1 MISKFTFLQG
11 SLILLLLIVSIQL
24 SAQAEGD
31 YRTKSTGPLNWSDP
45 ATWEVYTSG
54 SWEDATEYPGQS
66 TGTGDVEIVSD
77 GANITLDISPANA
90 IGSITFSDG
99 TTTATD
105 ITMGTNSLTV
115 TGAITF
121 GIPSADAGDQNI
133 FVNSGTLTCGSVTM
147 VNTGDNTFDTR
158 IDIDTGTL
166 TVNGDITMANSNR
179 NNIRFVDTGTGELYI
194 EGDFNGNGFSRGSS
208 TVYYVNASEQIVG
221 NCYYNNLVLTGGNKS
236 LRQST
241 YVYGTMTLGT
251 VLDIANRQLYFGN
264 AAELLPETTFSSSA
278 MINISNNGNVRRNG
292 NEESDYIMTYPV
304 GIGTDYTPL
313 NITSA
318 SMSDPNGDLY
328 IRLYGSKH
336 TLTTGSDNALTRYW
350 AISSTNVTFTSVSG
364 TFTYSDNDV
373 LSPIDENQL
382 TAVGRFDGSDWQV
395 NEITT
400 GYDHVSNQILFTN
413 VSTVIGEWT
422 LGEATG
428 CFDGLPLGTFTV
440 QDGRWDAA
448 STWNTGIIP
457 ATDGSEDVTI
467 YHSVYPNNG
476 YAAIHVKSL
485 SIKSGAYFSTYTTA
499 VTVDNDVVVDGQ
511 MRDSNINGSTFD
523 IGGNLSIGEDG
534 DYDVEYGTV
543 SVAGNVTVA
552 GLMDDSQATGELN
565 IGGNLQVA
573 ATGDLNIQNNILN
586 VTGTSSIFGIVQDTD
601 GDGSSTFNGLLTVES
616 GAIFTSNV
624 DDFTFNSGLENN
636 GTFTNSS
643 SYNLLSDLTITGS
656 SELQFT
662 NDLYIADNVTL
673 TNENTGGISITDIFD
688 GLGDNASVINTGLI
702 SYYRAYRIPM
712 LSGTLD
718 CSSNANTFNYKG
730 NGRQYV
736 KATSYYNLI
745 LSNSEDKELQG
756 TTSVLN
762 SLTTADDADFECL
775 GNDLVITGSVTHGSN
790 GEFTTGS
797 NTVTYNGNADQDI
810 LDITYDGNLVLDGLG
825 NKSLQNTI
833 TVNGDIIVQGTS
845 ILDLNSQQLNTS
857 ANITINNGATLSVD
871 ENATLQIADGVTLD
885 NNGIFK
891 VVGSSG
897 NPATIT
903 TSGSG
908 GYTIDQSDASA
919 EFHASYASFDY
930 TGGITISD
938 GTVDATNNFSNCTFS
953 NGTGNEYLNIGGY
966 DPIGGLSSIQNV
978 TFESGPSYNVS
989 RTSGTDVVT
998 FVQATG
1004 DLSGENHDN
1013 DNGNPG
1019 TLIEWT
1025 DPTSIYYSTGDVSA
1039 YATASWSH
1047 NEDGTGGNPTL
1058 AQLTDGTLTLI
1069 VQDDHTVTL
1078 DNNGDINVRKLIV
1091 GEGNTGSFIIGGD
1104 ATQQVLTIQE
1114 LLQIE
1119 TGATIQSGSAGAP
1132 AHILR
1137 LYGNVVNN
1145 GNFDLR
1151 QSFTSVVN
1159 TEVYGNMVF
1168 SGTVSPTFSQLTLKS
1183 GCNATADV
1191 ALDVDWDLILESGAV
1206 LNDGGNTH
1214 TIEFN
1219 WTNNGGTYNAIGGI
1233 IFDGG
1238 TSSITAS
1245 GTTTTFNDVT
1255 FSGSGI
1261 VTIKEDV
1268 IINGNTSITDD
1279 TKVSV
1284 DNVTVTVNGDYTL
1297 DEGSEYVQTSNSIR
1311 FEGSDAQTITL
1322 NGEETF
1328 YRVYFS
1334 NGGANAKTIV
1344 GDLNVGEW
1352 LMINSGA
1359 TVEGAGNQTIQSGLR
1374 VDGTCN
1380 FSGIITMNGGYIDTN
1395 DASVNNIVLGTAQLV
1410 IQGGVN
1416 LRHNVTGETVTI
1428 TAQNDIDVISGYIVI
1443 NDDAILVGQSTNTL
1457 KLEAGQNL
1465 YIRGADNFPDNFIYD
1480 FDPTANVVYDASIDQ
1495 TVRGGFTYGRI
1506 YLRYANR
1513 KTVDGPLTITGQLYL
1528 RDEATLDLGTFS
1540 HVFSGSYIYNGTDH
1554 NGSIDGSSATF
1565 TIGGID
1571 ANQTLEANG
1580 TGTYTFGNLILTQ
1593 NGATA
1598 TRTQTINNDCNII
1611 VTGDLTINNVGGTE
1625 AIQHIVNLNSNP
1637 IGGPAGSF
1645 YLGAYC
1651 QLNVD
1656 HLNFGNDVIDNFTAT
1671 SFDVNSTVFYSLDG
1685 GSPTDTGNPID
1696 VAKNQYVADG
1706 VTYGNVLFANGNKV
1720 AEGNLDINGD
1730 LKRSGTCVFYDGG
1743 YEHKLAGNWKLNS
1756 SVYYTESSATGT
1768 IIFDGVDQD
1777 IDGVNFNNVTISNS
1791 GTANL
1796 FNSLNIYGNLVVED
1810 GSKFETS
1817 TLNMNIGGNVTVN
1830 GTGEYTQTT
1839 GYTYLIG
1846 DDNQNLVLSANS
1858 CFGYLTINKSN
1869 SLAQT
1874 VSALSDIKILH
1885 DFNITAN
1892 AGIFDIT
1899 NQQLTVGDDMYIRN
1913 CRVDDIPT
1921 QNFIAS
1927 GSTIVLDGTTAQYI
1941 TLYHENDVVF
1951 NNITFEGSGDK
1962 TIQYGDPG
1970 SGLAASQ
1977 NLQILG
1983 NVVIDAT
1990 VLDGYN
1996 VSLYVQGDWD
2006 NTGTFNHSRTVYF
2019 DGVNQSVSS
2028 SNFYHVN
2035 FQGSG
2040 TKTLEGNITVS
2051 YDLYI
2056 EGTATLD
2063 ANGNDITLGRTW
2075 YNEVAGAGYTH
2086 GNGKVVFNGATGGY
2100 IYSGT
2105 TAGSSSGKDFYSVDI
2120 NKSDNFISLRGDLFV
2135 ETDFD
2140 VSSNTFYTNEYD
2152 VYVGGDFNVG
2162 GTFSNNNNNG
2172 TLTLNAS
2179 GGTHVFNPNGAV
2191 LRGFEINAPGAT
2203 YEMQS
2208 DFTLD
2213 NVNMNMLAGTLNVNE
2228 NQIQIND
2235 YNRSLEINGGI
2246 LNIEGGSTILFTNQ
2260 QTINL
2265 NSGEL
2270 NIVGEDG
2277 KTAKLSNSHV
2287 DNHFSINALGGD
2299 FSANYYRVQNGQI
2312 VITGATIDA
2321 TNNLSNG
2328 TFVEGDAGTA
2338 YITLTDVDLGTGISL
2353 SNMIFNSGADHNIS
2367 RTSGTGVV
2375 NVLDASGG
2383 MAGEAFEE
2391 DDGTPGTLIE
2401 WTFPAGFFWD
2411 GGYASD
2417 NTNWHQAENWSG
2429 NTVPGINDI
2438 VYFDHTY
2445 VTGTYNVL
2453 ISDDNADC
2461 SRLNITDTSGAN
2473 SINVTIGSGNTL
2485 NVDQHVVIG
2494 DNTSLTQEDNTALI
2508 YVGENWTNQGTYNH
2522 NNSKVVFNASSGNYI
2537 ISTGG
2542 ISDGSKFYDV
2552 EINAGTSV
2560 YTLDLPMVVEND
2572 LTINAGTLD
2581 LASSSNDVNIGGD
2594 WYIDQENGGSFV
2606 SNTADVTFDG
2616 TLQSITNGVFYNLII
2631 EGSSS
2636 TTLNSNI
2643 AIEGELILND
2653 GSTLDA
2659 QDRNI
2664 YVRGNWQNNNG
2675 TFSQTGLG
2683 AVLFDGS
2690 DNQYIDNGTT
2700 GTTFNNLTFSNGS
2713 NRSKYLQNNINVNG
2727 NVLINEGSGVLNVET
2742 YLITGVGSDNTFT
2755 CNEDLEVEG
2764 ENNFPTGFENID
2776 LSDASLVRYYAD
2788 IDQYI
2793 YPTSYGNLSL
2803 RRLTDGVDLPVKT
2816 ALGDL
2821 TIVNTLYLSSG
2832 TRPVNLD
2839 METNDANIILSGSIS
2854 FVENN
2859 LITWGTGNST
2869 LDHIGTTWYIDQDIT
2884 TFNNVILEGSGNK
2897 YTQGNLGI
2905 TGDLTVKSGVDLR
2918 MYNSSDRN
2926 DFRTITGTA
2935 DHTITLETGARI
2947 INSRPS
2953 TDGVAIPEGFGSY
2966 DFNENSSYYLYG
2978 NGIDQTVYTGSDIA
2992 YGNLIFSSTKDVTGD
3007 GIANLDV
3014 NGNWDLNEAT
3024 YYDGG
3029 TDMEVAGSDIIFNR
3043 YVASSTDRKLILN
3056 GLRDQSLRE
3065 DDSSI
3070 SQLELSTIEFTGTG
3084 VKTIYSHANIS
3095 GDLFIDSDVTLLT
3108 GYNIYFTGIN
3118 WQNDGYYQQTGNTLF
3133 FNGTSDQTI
3142 DPGVLDPDNYY
3153 QTVEFNGSSTKTFV
3167 NNGIDINNDL
3177 VINEGTVDLANY
3189 DYYLY
3194 DELYNISGGTLISQ
3208 NANLY
3213 LDGTYQ
3219 NIETPDFTIK
3229 NITCSGGGSKYLY
3242 SDWTIKNDLLIESGV
3257 TLNTSSNS
3265 TDYDIY
3271 IGGDWTNEGTFV
3283 DNTGKVTFNGYLSP
3297 VRITSG
3303 GSNFYD
3309 VDFIPTTAVTY
3320 TLESEST
3327 TFHNQMNIESNANL
3341 NLNSKELYLGRD
3353 NTSAITHTI
3362 NGSLTIDE
3370 NAFLYVNNDDE
3381 QTTLDV
3387 YGSFNIVGA
3396 SASEVATLTSETTS
3410 TYRNKTIVNIQPGAT
3425 FGARYYLIE
3434 YIADEG
3440 LNLMEGSTLDA
3451 VNNFSDGTFMGLRN
3465 QQDARYIVLESDY
3478 SGGNISNVS
3487 FSYDQVPVLG
3497 KHYNVERK
3505 LASTDITFE
3514 NVSGAIGSYRF
3525 EDDDQTPAYDNGK
3538 LRWPEITETNWT
3550 GAISTDWHNDGNWD
3564 NGVPTAT
3571 IDAIIGQ
3578 QDNIAILFSGAA
3590 ECKSLKITDGTLRI
3604 EDNMDITVNGD
3615 VLVDEG
3621 VLYVNSSGSE
3631 ITVGGDWTV
3640 NQYGNYLHGNGSI
3653 LFNSPNGSVNI
3664 LPGGSSFYNI
3674 TFNNALT
3681 TFNLIGSDIDID
3693 GNLNIYNGKVSPST
3707 NNYTY
3712 NLYGNYII
3720 TNGEFDT
3727 SGSNTGTIVLSSDVD
3742 QTVTNGIFYDLTV
3755 DGSGNKLFEG
3765 NIVIDGSTQVNSV
3778 LSAQTGSNILFNGD
3792 VTIDAAATFEDGDE
3806 NHQFKGRNWY
3816 GDGTYSGNGTIT
3828 FNRTS
3833 NDQNIYA
3840 STFNNVVV
3848 DCSSIV
3854 LYLREDISI
3863 NGDLT
3868 FKSGISSV
3876 NLLTNTITNDGSGT
3890 FSIEDGVVTYIYGA
3904 NNFPKSF
3911 ATYDIAE
3918 TSDTRYYSS
3927 SNQSV
3932 DGVSYGI
3939 LRLDNA
3945 STKTLAG
3952 NTEVK
3957 GHLIFNESVLDVS
3970 ANNYSLT
3977 VGGNWYNTSSG
3988 DFICREGDVTFNG
4001 ADNQAIYFYDA
4012 NANDFYNLLIEGD
4025 GRVSAG
4031 NSTNND
4037 FVIANNLNVTSG
4049 EFNANGRTIYVG
4061 GDLLATVTGKF
4072 VQSGTYYLNKTSGS
4086 ASIGVNSSSLYSLSI
4101 NSGATYTVQDDIS
4114 MIGSFTLT
4122 SGVFDGNG
4130 KQIDVGDGGAD
4141 IVTINGT
4148 YIVGAGGVLG
4158 LGNGTSCTVGTSGRI
4173 EVVGSTSGLAKVTNN
4188 SSGGR
4193 YSFVVNGEIAAEYY
4207 LFEYMSNVGIYLT
4220 TTSAIDATNHFSN
4233 GTFSNG
4239 ATTGQLF
4246 RVENTQ
4252 SFTELGGNRIENVS
4266 FPINPGGSAS
4276 NVGKYS
4282 VTSGDLEFYNS
4293 TGVFAGE
4300 SFDNDSHDLISWTG
4314 PVQLTWNGSVDTDWN
4329 KVGNWTASS
4338 GSPIIP
4344 TAANNVTIPGGLV
4357 NYPEL
4362 TIDGQV
4368 TGNLLIESGAEIRIY
4383 TSSGDTDFDLNVD
4396 GDLTIEGSLGTSSSE
4411 DIISIEGNWTAT
4423 SGSVVILKG
4432 NVTFDGV
4439 GGAKQIDN
4447 RTNNFYSLTIGGSTQ
4462 YQVARNTKIV
4472 NDLIINSGASLDA
4485 NPADYQITVNG
4496 NWINNGTF
4504 NPHEGSVVLSATS
4517 GSKTIESGNLSFY
4530 NLQINASGIT
4540 YLLNENMGVDEQL
4553 LITSGTLDLGT
4564 NTLVIGDGSGTDG
4577 VSISGSLLV
4586 NAGAI
4591 LDMSD
4596 GSSLNLNSGGS
4607 MELLGDDESNRATLT
4622 STSGGRYSFDVNS
4635 GASIKAQYYTVDY
4648 TDADGLYMHPG
4659 ANIDDVN
4666 NLSDGIFSN
4675 GASGGSYMTLL
4686 HDMSTEDFTLRNL
4699 VFNAGPSHSVTR
4711 TSGWTIFMFEDASGE
4726 LGNYLYERDEE
4737 DTPSPSSGL
4746 LRWPYVKLYT
4756 WEGDVDT
4763 DWNNDENWFNSQPP
4777 LISSDVTIPTTSN
4790 NPIIDDSQLIEIHGI
4805 TIESGAE
4812 VTIQTGAKLTLYGDL
4827 TNNGSLIVNTSVS
4840 TPTSII
4846 IEGTVTGEATYNWTG
4861 LTNMYW
4867 WHIGHPVTGVTD
4879 TEYDASYGATDYAL
4893 NRFSTSGWQRVA
4905 GINGLDSYN
4914 FDSDLLEG
4922 YSLLPR
4928 YAGHTLSYSG
4938 TINVDASYSQTYNK
4952 AEWYLVSNPYSS
4964 YIDVEKSGFDIGNF
4978 LKTVYIESYNNVVS
4992 TYNLETSLGVNGGS
5006 RYIAPGQAVWLRTY
5020 ESSDAITIGE
5030 NTRVHSSGS
5039 LKSANADEEGVFR
5052 LKIEGVNNTDETIVL
5067 YSDILGSE
5075 SITKYDSEKM
5085 LNGGD
5090 LVNIYSFKE
5099 DKNITINALPELD
5112 TERVVP
5118 IGYSVS
5124 TDGMSDFTFKAS
5136 NISSFMSDINV
5147 YLIDKLEGITVNLRE
5162 EPSYTFTPIS
5172 ASSNDRFE
5180 LVFEASLT
5188 TSIDEGESVVSSRNV
5203 SIYSVKQEAVVK
5215 VTEDVLLEN
5224 DRQIE
5229 VYDVS
5234 GAIVKQVELNDEE
5247 TTFTLPQANTVYII
5261 NVRAGGDSYQQKVVA
5276 QN

>member
-1 MISKFTFLQG
+1 MVSNFTFFRNV
-11 SLILLLLIVSIQL
+11 IVFFILIVSEQL
-24 SAQAEGD
+24 VAQVNGD
-31 YRTKSTGPLNWSDP
+31 YRFNYTDSGDPVVDWNWNDANNWQVYASGWTA
-45 ATWEVYTSG
+45 ATNYPGEVSG
-54 SWEDATEYPGQS
+54 S
-66 TGTGDVEIVSD
+66 GTIYISD
-77 GANITLDISPANA
+77 GDQILLSGNIPESVGA
-90 IGSITFSDG
+90 IAFEDG
-99 TTTATD
+99 TTSATCLNLSSYD
-105 ITMGTNSLTV
+105 LLV
-115 TGAITF
+115 TGAISF
-121 GIPSADAGDQNI
+121 GNPSGDVDFYEQAI
-133 FVNSGTLTCGSVTM
+133 VVDGGTLECGSIEM
-147 VNTGDNTFDTR
+147 IDTGDNSEDTR
-158 IDIDTGTL
+158 IYLPEGTL
-166 TVNGDITMANSNR
+166 IVNGDIDQANSNR
-179 NNIRFVDTGTGELYI
+179 NGIWFRTFEESSSATGGELYI
-194 EGDFNGNGFSRGSS
+194 YGDYNGNGFNRGSS
-208 TVYYVNASEQIVG
+208 SSVYYAGTEAQVVG
-221 NCYYNNLVLTGGNKS
+221 NTYYQNIFFTGGTKTFRNS
-236 LRQST
+236 V
-241 YVYGTMTLGT
+241 YVYGTLTLDA
-251 VLDIANRQLYFGN
+251 VVDINSRQLYLDQGSSLTTSTSFG
-264 AAELLPETTFSSSA
+264 TSA
-278 MINISNNGNVRRNG
+278 MFTVSNGGRIYHDA
-292 NEESDYIMTYPV
+292 NEASDLNSMVYPV
-304 GIGTDYTPL
+304 GIGSEYTPL
-313 NITSA
+313 LLNSITATGYSN
-318 SMSDPNGDLY
+318 STY
-328 IRLYGSKH
+328 IRFYFYDSKSSF
-336 TLTTGSDNALTRYW
+336 TEGVDNALTRYW
-350 AISSTNVTFTSVSG
+350 NISSNLDVTDVDF
-364 TFTYSDNDV
+364 TFTYADSDAS
-373 LSPIDENQL
+373 SPITESSLTDVGYWNGTSWSTWNTTDSEVTLDYGTNQFNFN
-382 TAVGRFDGSDWQV
+382 G
-395 NEITT
+395 NTT
-400 GYDHVSNQILFTN
+400 L
-413 VSTVIGEWT
+413 IGDWT
-422 LGEATG
+422 LGESSG
-428 CFDGLPLGTFTV
+428 CFGGITYSGTVSITN
-440 QDGRWDAA
+440 GSWN
-448 STWNTGIIP
+448 STTTWNTGIVP
-457 ATDGSEDVTI
+457 LAGEDVTI
-467 YHSVYPNNG
+467 AHSVYVNYDVSTTANLNSLVILEEG
-476 YAAIHVKSL
+476 SIDISSRSL
-485 SIKSGAYFSTYTTA
+485 S
-499 VTVDNDVVVDGQ
+499 VVNDVNVSGSF
-511 MRDSNINGSTFD
+511 RDSNDSGTFT
-523 IGGNLSIGEDG
+523 IGGNLNVSDNGNFNVERSVLSVNGNVNVLDGGILRDTHENGNAVFNSDFIVNSGGTVDLDESIINTVG
-534 DYDVEYGTV
+534 DV
-543 SVAGNVTVA
+543 SVAGS
-552 GLMDDSQATGELN
+552 MYDSDSEASGVFN
-565 IGGNLQVA
+565 IDGN
-573 ATGDLNIQNNILN
+573 
-586 VTGTSSIFGIVQDTD
+586 
-601 GDGSSTFNGLLTVES
+601 LTVES
-616 GAIFTSNV
+616 GGSYHLQNGVVNITGITEIYGILYDTDADGLNTFGGKLTVYSGG
-624 DDFTFNSGLENN
+624 DFNSDEIGHVFPSEIENN
-636 GTFTNSS
+636 GTFTISS
-643 SYNLLSDLTITGS
+643 AYNFSSNITFSGS
-656 SELQFT
+656 SPIQFT
-662 NDLYIADNVTL
+662 NTADFLIDNNITIV
-673 TNENTGGISITDIFD
+673 NQNTGGLELTGNVVINEGSTLQLDANSSLKIGDTYSIT
-688 GLGDNASVINTGLI
+688 
-702 SYYRAYRIPM
+702 
-712 LSGTLD
+712 
-718 CSSNANTFNYKG
+718 
-730 NGRQYV
+730 
-736 KATSYYNLI
+736 
-745 LSNSEDKELQG
+745 
-756 TTSVLN
+756 
-762 SLTTADDADFECL
+762 
-775 GNDLVITGSVTHGSN
+775 
-790 GEFTTGS
+790 
-797 NTVTYNGNADQDI
+797 
-810 LDITYDGNLVLDGLG
+810 
-825 NKSLQNTI
+825 
-833 TVNGDIIVQGTS
+833 
-845 ILDLNSQQLNTS
+845 
-857 ANITINNGATLSVD
+857 
-871 ENATLQIADGVTLD
+871 
-885 NNGIFK
+885 NNGILK
-891 VVGSSG
+891 AIGTSG
-897 NPATIT
+897 NNANIE
-903 TSGSG
+903 SLGSG
-908 GYTIDQSDASA
+908 GYTIVQNSSNA
-919 EFHASYASFDY
+919 EIYASYATFDGS
-930 TGGITISD
+930 GGIFITD
-938 GTVDATNNFSNCTFS
+938 GTVDATENFSNCTFS
-953 NGTGNEYLNIGGY
+953 NGTSNEYLNIGGY
-966 DPIGGLSSIQNV
+966 DPIGGLTSIQNV

-1004 DLSGENHDN
+1004 DLSGENYDN

-1039 YATASWSH
+1039 YSTSSWSH
-1047 NEDGTGGNPTL
+1047 NQDGTGGNPTL

-1069 VQDDHTVTL
+1069 VQDENTVTL

-1091 GEGNTGSFIIGGD
+1091 GEGNSGSFIIGGD
-1104 ATQQVLTIQE
+1104 ATQQILTIQE
-1114 LLQIE
+1114 LLQVE
-1119 TGATIQSGSAGAP
+1119 EGGTIQSGSAGAP

-1191 ALDVDWDLILESGAV
+1191 ALDVDWDLILETGAV

-1219 WTNNGGTYNAIGGI
+1219 WTNNGGTYNATGEI

-1268 IINGNTSITDD
+1268 IIDGNTTITDN

-1284 DNVTVTVNGDYTL
+1284 DNVTVTVNGDYTV
-1297 DEGSEYVQTSNSIR
+1297 DEGSEYVQTSNYIR
-1311 FEGSDAQTITL
+1311 FEGTDAQLVTL
-1322 NGEETF
+1322 NGGETF
-1328 YRVYFS
+1328 NRVYFS
-1334 NGGANAKTIV
+1334 NGGSNVKTVV

-1352 LMINSGA
+1352 LMIDSGA
-1359 TVEGAGNQTIQSGLR
+1359 TVEGSGNQTIQSGLR
-1374 VDGTCN
+1374 IDGTCN

-1395 DASVNNIVLGTAQLV
+1395 DASVNDIVLGTAQLV

-1416 LRHNVTGETVTI
+1416 LRHNVSGETVTI
-1428 TAQNDIDVISGYIVI
+1428 TAQNDINVVDNGSLVI
-1443 NDDAILVGQSTNTL
+1443 NDDAILVGQNTNTL
-1457 KLEAGQNL
+1457 KLEAGRNL
-1465 YIRGADNFPDNFIYD
+1465 YIRGADNFPNNFIYD

-1513 KTVDGPLTITGQLYL
+1513 KTVDGPLTITGHLYL
-1528 RDEATLDLGTFS
+1528 RDEAILDLGTFS

-1554 NGSIDGSSATF
+1554 NGSIEGENSTF
-1565 TIGGID
+1565 TIGGTD
-1571 ANQTLEANG
+1571 SNQGIEANG

-1637 IGGPAGSF
+1637 IGGPAGNLD
-1645 YLGAYC
+1645 LGAYC
-1651 QLNVD
+1651 QLYVD
-1656 HLNFGNDVIDNFTAT
+1656 HLNFGDDVIDNFTST
-1671 SFDVNSTVFYSLDG
+1671 SFDVNSTVYYSLNG

-1706 VTYGNVLFANGNKV
+1706 VTYGSVLFANGNKI

-1743 YEHKLAGNWKLNS
+1743 YEHTLAGNWQLTN
-1756 SVYYTESSATGT
+1756 SVYYTETSATGT

-1777 IDGVNFNNVTISNS
+1777 VNGVNFNNITISNS

-1796 FNSLNIYGNLVVED
+1796 FNSLNIFGDLVVED
-1810 GSKFETS
+1810 GSNFEAS
-1817 TLNMNIGGNVTVN
+1817 TLNMNIGGDITVN

-1839 GYTYLIG
+1839 GYTYLVG
-1846 DDNQNLVLSANS
+1846 DEDQNLVLSENS

-1874 VSALSDIKILH
+1874 VSSLSDIKILH
-1885 DFNITAN
+1885 DLNITAN
-1892 AGIFDIT
+1892 SGILDIT
-1899 NQQLTVGDDMYIRN
+1899 NQQLNVGDDMYIRN

-1921 QNFIAS
+1921 QNFITT
-1927 GSTIVLDGTTAQYI
+1927 GSNIVLDGTTAQYI
-1941 TLYHENDVVF
+1941 YLYHENDVVF

-1962 TIQYGDPG
+1962 TILYGDPG
-1970 SGLAASQ
+1970 SGLTASE
-1977 NLQILG
+1977 NIQIQG
-1983 NVVIDAT
+1983 DVVIDAT
-1990 VLDGYN
+1990 VLDGYTVN
-1996 VSLYVQGDWD
+1996 LYVQGDW
-2006 NTGTFNHSRTVYF
+2006 NNSGTFNHSRTVYF
-2019 DGVNQSVSS
+2019 DGADQSVSS
-2028 SNFYHVN
+2028 SNFNHVN

-2040 TKTLEGNITVS
+2040 TKTLDGNITVS
-2051 YDLYI
+2051 YDLNI

-2075 YNEVAGAGYTH
+2075 YNEIVGARYIH

-2105 TAGSSSGKDFYSVDI
+2105 TTGSSSGKDFYSVDI

-2191 LRGFEINAPGAT
+2191 LRGIQINAPVAT

-2213 NVNMNMLAGTLNVNE
+2213 NVDMNMVAGTLNVNE

-2235 YNRSLEINGGI
+2235 YNRSIEINGGV
-2246 LNIEGGSTILFTNQ
+2246 LNLEGGSTVLFTNQ

-2270 NIVGEDG
+2270 HIVGEDG

-2312 VITGATIDA
+2312 VIAGATIDA

-2328 TFVEGDAGTA
+2328 TFVEGDGGTS

-2353 SNMIFNSGADHNIS
+2353 SNMIFNSGADYNIT
-2367 RTSGTGVV
+2367 RTSGNGVV
-2375 NVLDASGG
+2375 TVLDASGG

-2445 VTGTYNVL
+2445 VSGAYNVL

-2461 SRLNITDTSGAN
+2461 SRLNITDASGAN

-2494 DNTSLTQEDNTALI
+2494 DNTILTQEDNSALL

-2522 NNSKVVFNASSGNYI
+2522 NNSKVIFNATSGNYI

-2542 ISDGSKFYDV
+2542 ISDGNKFYDI

-2631 EGSSS
+2631 EGSSA

-2643 AIEGELILND
+2643 AVEGELILND

-2683 AVLFDGS
+2683 TVLFDGS
-2690 DNQYIDNGTT
+2690 ENQYIDNGTT
-2700 GTTFNNLTFSNGS
+2700 GTTFNILTFSNGS
-2713 NRSKYLQNNINVNG
+2713 SRSKYLQNNINVNG
-2727 NVLINEGSGVLNVET
+2727 NVLVNEGSGVLNVGT
-2742 YLITGVGSDNTFT
+2742 YLINGVGTDNSFT
-2755 CNEDLEVEG
+2755 CNNVLQIEG
-2764 ENNFPTGFENID
+2764 ENNFPTGFETID
-2776 LSDASLVRYYAD
+2776 LSDGSLVRYYAD

-2793 YPTSYGNLSL
+2793 YPTSYGRLSL

-2821 TIVNTLYLSSG
+2821 TISNELYLNSSA
-2832 TRPVNLD
+2832 RPVELD
-2839 METNDANIILSGSIS
+2839 METNDADIILSGNIN
-2854 FVENN
+2854 FVTNN
-2859 LITWGTGNST
+2859 IITWGTGNST
-2869 LDHIGTTWYIDQDIT
+2869 LDHVGTTWYIDPDISS
-2884 TFNNVILEGSGNK
+2884 FNNVVLEGSGNK
-2897 YTQGNLGI
+2897 FTQGNLSI

-2918 MYNSSDRN
+2918 MYVSNSDRN
-2926 DFRTITGTA
+2926 DFRTITGTN

-2947 INSRPS
+2947 INTRPS
-2953 TDGVAIPEGFGSY
+2953 TDGVAIPEGFGTY
-2966 DFNENSSYYLYG
+2966 DFNENSSYYLYS
-2978 NGIDQTVYTGSDIA
+2978 NAVDQTVYTGSDIA
-2992 YGNLIFSSTKDVTGD
+2992 YGNLIFSSTKNVTGD
-3007 GIANLDV
+3007 GVANLDV
-3014 NGNWDLNEAT
+3014 NGNWDLNEST

-3056 GLRDQSLRE
+3056 GSRDQSLRE

-3070 SQLELSTIEFTGTG
+3070 SQLDLPSVECTGTG
-3084 VKTIYSHANIS
+3084 IKTISSHATIS
-3095 GDLFIDSDVTLLT
+3095 GDLYIDSDVTLLT
-3108 GYNIYFTGIN
+3108 SYNIYFTGSS
-3118 WQNDGYYQQTGNTLF
+3118 WQNDGFYQQTGNSLF

-3153 QTVEFNGSSTKTFV
+3153 QTVEFNGASTKTFV

-3177 VINEGTVDLANY
+3177 VINEGTVDLATYN
-3189 DYYLY
+3189 YYLY
-3194 DELYNISGGTLISQ
+3194 DELYNISGGTLVSE

-3219 NIETPDFTIK
+3219 NIETPDFAIK
-3229 NITCSGGGSKYLY
+3229 NITCSGGGTKYLY
-3242 SDWTIKNDLLIESGV
+3242 SDWTINNDLLIESGV
-3257 TLNTSSNS
+3257 ALNTRSNS
-3265 TDYDIY
+3265 IDYDIY

-3309 VDFIPTTAVTY
+3309 VDFTPTTAVTY

-3327 TFHNQMNIESNANL
+3327 TFHNQMNIESNANV
-3341 NLNSKELYLGRD
+3341 NLNSKELYLGRN
-3353 NTSAITHTI
+3353 NTSAVTHTI

-3370 NAFLYVNNDDE
+3370 NAFLYVNNDNE

-3387 YGSFNIVGA
+3387 YGTLNIVGA
-3396 SASEVATLTSETTS
+3396 SASEVATLTSETTAS
-3410 TYRNKTIVNIQPGAT
+3410 YRNKTIVNINPGAT
-3425 FGARYYLIE
+3425 FSARYYLIE

-3451 VNNFSDGTFMGLRN
+3451 VNNFSDGTFMGLRD

-3487 FSYDQVPVLG
+3487 FSYDQVPEQG

-3514 NVSGAIGSYRF
+3514 NVSGAVGSYRF
-3525 EDDDQTPAYDNGK
+3525 EDDDQTPAHDNGK

-3578 QDNIAILFSGAA
+3578 QDNIAILFSGSA

-3621 VLYVNSSGSE
+3621 VLFVNSSGSE

-3681 TFNLIGSDIDID
+3681 TFNIIGSDVDVD
-3693 GNLNIYNGKVSPST
+3693 GDLTIYNGVVSAST

-3712 NLYGNYII
+3712 NLYGNYLI

-3727 SGSNTGTIVLSSDVD
+3727 TGATNGTIILSSDND
-3742 QTVTNGIFYDLTV
+3742 QTVTNGIFYNLIV

-3765 NIVIDGSTQVNSV
+3765 NIEIDGSTQVNSV
-3778 LSAQTGSNILFNGD
+3778 LSAQTGCNITFNGD
-3792 VTIDAAATFEDGDE
+3792 VTVDAAATFEDGDE

-3833 NDQNIYA
+3833 NDQNIYL
-3840 STFNNVVV
+3840 STFNNLVI
-3848 DCSSIV
+3848 DCSSIT
-3854 LYLREDISI
+3854 LYLREDVSI

-3868 FKSGISSV
+3868 FKNGISNV
-3876 NLLTNTITNDGSGT
+3876 NLLTNTFTSDGTGT
-3890 FSIEDGVVTYIYGA
+3890 FTVEDGVITYIYGA
-3904 NNFPKSF
+3904 NNFPKAFS
-3911 ATYDIAE
+3911 TYDIAE
-3918 TSDTRYYSS
+3918 TSDTRYYGSS
-3927 SNQSV
+3927 DQNI

-3939 LRLDNA
+3939 LRFDNA
-3945 STKTLAG
+3945 NTKTLTGDA
-3952 NTEVK
+3952 EVK
-3957 GHLIFNESVLDVS
+3957 GNLIFNETIFDVS
-3970 ANNYSLT
+3970 NYNYTLT
-3977 VGGNWYNTSSG
+3977 IGGNWHNTSSG
-3988 DFICREGDVTFNG
+3988 DFICREGDVIFNG
-4001 ADNQAIYFYDA
+4001 ADNQTIYFYDA
-4012 NANDFYNLLIEGD
+4012 NENDFYNLIIEGD
-4025 GRVSAG
+4025 GRVSAS

-4061 GDLLATVTGKF
+4061 GDLLATS
-4072 VQSGTYYLNKTSGS
+4072 SGTFTSSGLYYLNKASGT
-4086 ASIGVNSSSLYSLSI
+4086 ASIGVNSSTLNSLSI

-4114 MIGSFTLT
+4114 MTGSFILS
-4122 SGVFDGNG
+4122 SGVFNGNG
-4130 KQIDVGDGGAD
+4130 NQIDIGNGSSD

-4158 LGNGTSCTVGTSGRI
+4158 LGYGTSCTVGTSGRI

-4193 YSFVVNGEIAAEYY
+4193 YSLVINGEIAAEYY

-4220 TTSAIDATNHFSN
+4220 STSVIDATNHFSN

-4252 SFTELGGNRIENVS
+4252 SFTEVGGNRIENVS

-4282 VTSGDLEFYNS
+4282 ATSGDLEFYNS

-4300 SFDNDSHDLISWTG
+4300 SFDNDSHNLIDWTG

-4338 GSPIIP
+4338 GSPIVP
-4344 TAANNVTIPGGLV
+4344 TTANNVTIPSGLV

-4362 TIDGQV
+4362 TIDGQE
-4368 TGNLLIESGAEIRIY
+4368 TGNLLIETGAEVRIH
-4383 TSSGDTDFDLNVD
+4383 TSSGDTDYDLNVD

-4411 DIISIEGNWTAT
+4411 DIISVEGNWTAT

-4447 RTNNFYSLTIGGSTQ
+4447 RTNTFYSLTISGSTQ
-4462 YQVARNTKIV
+4462 YQIARNTKIV
-4472 NDLIINSGASLDA
+4472 NDLTINSGASLDA

-4496 NWINNGTF
+4496 NWINNGSF
-4504 NPHEGSVVLSATS
+4504 NPHEGTVLFSATS
-4517 GSKTIESGNLSFY
+4517 GSKTIDAGNSSFY
-4530 NLQINASGIT
+4530 DVQINASGIT
-4540 YLLNENMGVDEQL
+4540 YLLNENMEVDEQL
-4553 LITSGTLDLGT
+4553 LITSGELDLGT
-4564 NTLVIGDGSGTDG
+4564 STLVIGDGSGTDG
-4577 VSISGSLLV
+4577 ISISGSLLI
-4586 NAGAI
+4586 NAGAT
-4591 LDMSD
+4591 LDMND
-4596 GSSLNLNSGGS
+4596 GASLNLNSGGS

-4622 STSGGRYSFDVNS
+4622 SSTGGRYSFDVNS
-4635 GASIKAQYYTVDY
+4635 GASIKAQYYSVDY

-4659 ANIDDVN
+4659 ANIDEVN
-4666 NLSDGIFSN
+4666 NLSDGVFSN
-4675 GASGGSYMTLL
+4675 GASGGSYMTIH
-4686 HDMSTEDFTLRNL
+4686 HDMSTENFTLRNL
-4699 VFNAGPSHSVTR
+4699 VFNEGPSHSVTR

-4737 DTPSPSSGL
+4737 ATPSPSSGL
-4746 LRWPYVKLYT
+4746 LRWPYVNLYT
-4756 WEGDVDT
+4756 WEGDNDT
-4763 DWNNDENWFNSQPP
+4763 DWNNEENWFDNQLP
-4777 LISSDVTIPTTSN
+4777 LISSDVTIPVTDN
-4790 NPIIDDSQLIEIHGI
+4790 NPVIDASQLTEIHGM
-4805 TIESGAE
+4805 TIETGAE
-4812 VTIQTGAKLTLYGDL
+4812 VTIQSGAKLTMYGDL
-4827 TNNGSLIVNTSVS
+4827 TIDGAMTVNTSVS

-4846 IEGTVTGEATYNWTG
+4846 IDGSVTGEATYNWSG

-4879 TEYDASYGATDYAL
+4879 IEYDASYGGTNYAL
-4893 NRFSTSGWQRVA
+4893 NRFTTSGWQRVA
-4905 GINGLDSYN
+4905 GISGLDSYD

-4928 YAGHTLSYSG
+4928 YADQTLSYSG
-4938 TINVDASYSQTYNK
+4938 TINTDASYSQTYSK
-4952 AEWYLVSNPYSS
+4952 AEWYLVANPYSS
-4964 YIDVEKSGFDIGNF
+4964 YIDVENSGFDIGDF
-4978 LKTVYIESYNNVVS
+4978 RKTVYIESYNNVVS
-4992 TYNLETSLGVNGGS
+4992 TYNLETGLGVNGGS
-5006 RYIAPGQAVWLRTY
+5006 SYIAPGQAMWLRTY
-5020 ESSDAITIGE
+5020 EASDAIAIGE
-5030 NTRVHSSGS
+5030 STRVHSTGS
-5039 LKSANADEEGVFR
+5039 LKSSGVDDDGVFR
-5052 LKIEGVNNTDETIVL
+5052 LKIEGENNSDETIIL
-5067 YSDILGSE
+5067 ISDIMGSE
-5075 SITKYDSEKM
+5075 LLTQYDSEKM
-5085 LNGGD
+5085 NNGGD
-5090 LVNIYSFKE
+5090 MVNVYSFKE
-5099 DKNITINALPELD
+5099 NKNMTINTLPELES
-5112 TERVVP
+5112 ERVVP

-5124 TDGMSDFTFKAS
+5124 TDGMGDFTFKAS
-5136 NISSFMSDINV
+5136 NITSFMTDVDV
-5147 YLIDKLEGITVNLRE
+5147 YLIDKLEDVTVNLRE
-5162 EPSYTFTPIS
+5162 IPSYTFTPS
-5172 ASSNDRFE
+5172 TAESGDRFE
-5180 LVFEASLT
+5180 LLFKASITTDITNEEA
-5188 TSIDEGESVVSSRNV
+5188 VSSRNV
-5203 SIYSVKQEAVVK
+5203 SIYSVKQLATVK
-5215 VTEDVLLEN
+5215 VSNDVLQEK
-5224 DRQIE
+5224 DRRIV
-5229 VYDVS
+5229 VYDIS
-5234 GAIVKQVELNDEE
+5234 GGIVKQVELNDEE
-5247 TTFTLPQANTVYII
+5247 TTFTLPQPNAVYII
-5261 NVRAGGDSYQQKVVA
+5261 NVKVDESSYQQKVIT